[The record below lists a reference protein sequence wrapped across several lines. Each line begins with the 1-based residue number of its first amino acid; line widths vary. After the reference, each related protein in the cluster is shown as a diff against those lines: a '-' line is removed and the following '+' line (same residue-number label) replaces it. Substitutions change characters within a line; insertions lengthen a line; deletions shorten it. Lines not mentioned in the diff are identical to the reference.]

1 MPDRILVPVDGS
13 ERSKEALEYA
23 LDTFPDTEIIA
34 FHAVEVGGGDLG
46 TFSAMTG
53 GLPDDATEIERSDA
67 ILEAAR
73 ERGRERGVEVETER
87 GRGRPDHLIVARAE
101 ENDFD
106 MIVIGSHGREGV
118 ARVLLGSV
126 AEKVARR
133 SPVPVLV
140 VR

>member
-13 ERSKEALEYA
+13 ERSEEALEYA
-23 LDTFPDTEIIA
+23 LDTFPDASITA

-46 TFSAMTG
+46 SFSAMTG
-53 GLPDDATEIERSDA
+53 DLPDDAAETERSEE
-67 ILEAAR
+67 ILETAR
-73 ERGRERGVEVETER
+73 ERGRRHGIEIDTER
-87 GRGRPDHLIVARAE
+87 GRGRPDRLIVARAE
-101 ENDFD
+101 RDGFD
-106 MIVIGSHGREGV
+106 MIVIGSHGRDGV

-126 AEKVARR
+126 AETVARR

>member
-1 MPDRILVPVDGS
+1 MPDRILVPIDGS
-13 ERSKEALEYA
+13 ERSEEALEYA
-23 LDTFPDTEIIA
+23 FETFPDASITA

-53 GLPDDATEIERSDA
+53 DLPDDASETQRSDA
-67 ILEAAR
+67 ILEAAH
-73 ERGRERGVEVETER
+73 ERGREHGADVETER

-101 ENDFD
+101 EDDFD
-106 MIVIGSHGREGV
+106 LIVIGSHGRDGM

-133 SPVPVLV
+133 SPIPVLV